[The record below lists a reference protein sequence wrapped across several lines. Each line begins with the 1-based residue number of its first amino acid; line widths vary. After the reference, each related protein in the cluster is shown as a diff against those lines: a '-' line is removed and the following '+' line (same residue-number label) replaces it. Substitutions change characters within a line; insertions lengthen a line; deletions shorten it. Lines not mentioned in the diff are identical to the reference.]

1 MTEYISQAVINQ
13 SLFFFGVFMFSLGIV
28 STLRFVALGLMRL
41 IR

>member
-1 MTEYISQAVINQ
+1 MTDYISQPIINQ

-28 STLRFVALGLMRL
+28 STLRFLVLGVRSL